1 MRSSRLR
8 PPPSVRVLGLA
19 LVSCVALAA
28 PAGAQRVAVEA
39 LADIELWETDDSSR
53 LLARNDGRALLAG
66 RLHVWLAARL
76 AESLELRALGMG
88 EASTAGDEDADA
100 SLQGLSLR
108 YGRSRA
114 FVVEGGKILYPIG
127 GFAARRFSNTNPL
140 VGAPDL
146 YAPQYPEGAVLSGA
160 AGPLD
165 YRAAL
170 VSLPLVNPRYAPKPG
185 RRIRPV
191 AGVGVSAGPGFRVG
205 AAATRGSYL
214 SEDVAA
220 LLPSGAAWEDFGQSV
235 VAADA
240 RYSAGYIVVRAEAAW
255 SSYEVPTV
263 ADRVNGFGWYG
274 EIRGAVTPRFFVAAR
289 YENSKYAF
297 IRPVS
302 PSFWVGSSTRQINGE
317 IGLGY
322 RFSADALLKTSF
334 RRDHWPVQTLPTGS
348 RFSDGF
354 ALAVQFSLRTDV
366 MALLEGKY

>member
-1 MRSSRLR
+1 M
-8 PPPSVRVLGLA
+8 LA
-19 LVSCVALAA
+19 LVSGFALAA

-53 LLARNDGRALLAG
+53 LLARNDGRPLLAG
-66 RLHVWLAARL
+66 RLHLWLAARL

-88 EASTAGDEDADA
+88 EASTAGDEDADGA
-100 SLQGLSLR
+100 LQLLSLR

-114 FVVEGGKILYPIG
+114 LVVEGGKLLHPIG

-146 YAPQYPEGAVLSGA
+146 YAPQYPEGVALSGA

-165 YRAAL
+165 YRAAA
-170 VSLPLVNPRYAPKPG
+170 VSLPLVNPRYTPRPG
-185 RRIRPV
+185 RKLRPV
-191 AGVGVSAGPGFRVG
+191 AGVGLSAGPGFRVG

-214 SEDVAA
+214 SEDLEAR
-220 LLPSGAAWEDFGQSV
+220 LPAGTAWQDFGQSV

-240 RYSAGYIVVRAEAAW
+240 RYSAGYIVARAEAAW

-274 EIRGAVTPRFFVAAR
+274 EVRATLTPRFFVAAR

-302 PSFWVGSSTRQINGE
+302 PSFWVGSETRQINGE
-317 IGLGY
+317 VGAGY

-334 RRDHWPVQTLPTGS
+334 RRDHWPVQTTASGA
-348 RFSDGF
+348 RFPNGYAF
-354 ALAVQFSLRTDV
+354 AVQFSQRVDV
-366 MALLEGKY
+366 MGLLEGRY

>member
-1 MRSSRLR
+1 M
-8 PPPSVRVLGLA
+8 RVLGLV

-28 PAGAQRVAVEA
+28 PASAQRLAVEA
-39 LADIELWETDDSSR
+39 LTDIELWETDDSSR
-53 LLARNDGRALLAG
+53 LLARNDGRVLLAG

-88 EASTAGDEDADA
+88 EASTARDEDAA
-100 SLQGLSLR
+100 GSLQLLSLR

-114 FVVEGGKILYPIG
+114 FVFEGGKILYPVG

-140 VGAPDL
+140 IGAPDL
-146 YAPQYPEGAVLSGA
+146 YAPQYPEGVALSGA

-165 YRAAL
+165 YRAAV
-170 VSLPLVNPRYAPKPG
+170 VSLPLVNPRYTPKPG
-185 RRIRPV
+185 RRVRPV

-220 LLPSGAAWEDFGQSV
+220 MLPAGAAWEDFGQSV

-274 EIRGAVTPRFFVAAR
+274 EIRGTVTPRLFVAAR

-302 PSFWVGSSTRQINGE
+302 PSFWVGSATRQINGE
-317 IGLGY
+317 IGAGY

-334 RRDHWPVQTLPTGS
+334 RRDHWPVQTTASGT
-348 RFSDGF
+348 RFPNGYAF
-354 ALAVQFSLRTDV
+354 AVQFSQRVDV
-366 MALLEGKY
+366 MGLFERTY

>member
-1 MRSSRLR
+1 MRL
-8 PPPSVRVLGLA
+8 LGLA

-88 EASTAGDEDADA
+88 EAGTGDEEADA
-100 SLQGLSLR
+100 SLQLLSLR

-114 FVVEGGKILYPIG
+114 FVAEGGKILYPIG
-127 GFAARRFSNTNPL
+127 AFAARRFSNTNPL
-140 VGAPDL
+140 IGAPDL
-146 YAPQYPEGAVLSGA
+146 YAPQYPEGVVLSGA
-160 AGPLD
+160 SGPLD
-165 YRAAL
+165 YRAAA
-170 VSLPLVNPRYAPKPG
+170 VSLPLVNPRYTPKPG

-205 AAATRGSYL
+205 VAATRGPYL
-214 SEDVAA
+214 SEDLQA
-220 LLPSGAAWEDFGQSV
+220 LLPPGAAWKDFGQLII
-235 VAADA
+235 AADA
-240 RYSAGYIVVRAEAAW
+240 RYSAGYIVARAEAAW

-263 ADRVNGFGWYG
+263 ADVVKGFGWYG
-274 EIRGAVTPRFFVAAR
+274 EIRGTVTPRLFVAAR

-302 PSFWVGSSTRQINGE
+302 PSFWVGSATRQINGE
-317 IGLGY
+317 IGAGY
-322 RFSADALLKTSF
+322 RFSPDALLKTSF
-334 RRDHWPVQTLPTGS
+334 RRDHWPVQTSPSGA
-348 RFSDGF
+348 RFPDGY
-354 ALAVQFSLRTDV
+354 ALAVQFSQRVDV
-366 MALLEGKY
+366 MGLLEGKY